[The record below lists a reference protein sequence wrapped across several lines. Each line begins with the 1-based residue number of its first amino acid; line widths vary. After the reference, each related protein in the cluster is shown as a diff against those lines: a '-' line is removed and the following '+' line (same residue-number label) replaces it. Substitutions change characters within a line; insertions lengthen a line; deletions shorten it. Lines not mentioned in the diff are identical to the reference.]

1 MRDFSSNGFSFY
13 ELVDM
18 LVDFERKNHGY
29 SLKEMSAILNID
41 EGHVRKMNA
50 PSVKRHYTFEHLY
63 ILSLVWKIDINVF
76 LPSQRT
82 LRQLTAFKELSEKEL
97 TEVINNLIS
106 NMKGSN
112 YNV

>member
-1 MRDFSSNGFSFY
+1 MRDFSSDGFCFY

-18 LVDFERKNHGY
+18 LVDFERKNHGH
-29 SLKEMSAILNID
+29 SLKEVSAILNID

-50 PSVKRHYTFEHLY
+50 PSVKRHYTFQHLY
-63 ILSLVWKIDINVF
+63 ILSLVWKIDINAF

-82 LRQLTAFKELSEKEL
+82 LKQLTAFKELSEKEL
-97 TEVINNLIS
+97 TEFINKLIS